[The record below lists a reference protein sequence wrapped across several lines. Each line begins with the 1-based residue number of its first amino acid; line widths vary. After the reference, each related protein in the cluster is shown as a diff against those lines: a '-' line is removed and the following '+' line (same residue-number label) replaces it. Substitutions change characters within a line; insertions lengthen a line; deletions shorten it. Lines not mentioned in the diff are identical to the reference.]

1 MASKKNYLIRVW
13 STVREK
19 IGTTL
24 DHMIET
30 HSDGFDLLQERIIKC
45 YENNIQNLHVA
56 KGLRAT
62 YEETNKEEINQS
74 KTSGKTTGKSNQNR

>member
-13 STVREK
+13 STVGAK

-24 DHMIET
+24 DDMIET

-45 YENNIQNLHVA
+45 YENNIKNLYVP

-62 YEETNKEEINQS
+62 YEEVKEKQTAI
-74 KTSGKTTGKSNQNR
+74 KK

>member
-13 STVREK
+13 STVGEK

-24 DHMIET
+24 DDMIEA

-45 YENNIQNLHVA
+45 YENNIKNLYVL
-56 KGLRAT
+56 KGLRST
-62 YEETNKEEINQS
+62 YEEVEAPKEDT
-74 KTSGKTTGKSNQNR
+74 KKAHA

>member
-13 STVREK
+13 STVGEK

-24 DHMIET
+24 DDMIET

-62 YEETNKEEINQS
+62 YEETDKEKINQS
-74 KTSGKTTGKSNQNR
+74 QKTSQAK